1 MKQIIL
7 APTFRSMVTVME
19 FKVKQA
25 RQQINFVRELKLDIF
40 IHMVHLRKWRLVQ
53 FIDDI
58 SMWQLVEMGKKA
70 PSSPVFSQTLRA
82 PYMLESW

>member
-1 MKQIIL
+1 
-7 APTFRSMVTVME
+7 
-19 FKVKQA
+19 
-25 RQQINFVRELKLDIF
+25 
-40 IHMVHLRKWRLVQ
+40 MVHLRKWMLVQ

-82 PYMLESW
+82 PNMLESW